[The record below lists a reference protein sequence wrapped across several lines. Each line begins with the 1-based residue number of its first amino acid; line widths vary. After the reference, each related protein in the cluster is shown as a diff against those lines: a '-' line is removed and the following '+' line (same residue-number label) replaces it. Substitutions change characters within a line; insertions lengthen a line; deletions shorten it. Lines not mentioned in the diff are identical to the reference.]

1 METKIKELF
10 SPLVQIIVGQN
21 PPNAILTDKQL
32 RAKVEHEIEGQADV
46 YIKRLTDGHTALI
59 VAINEVNDQHPGYIK
74 ENIIRNLNQIN
85 DLSEDEFSKLY
96 AACDHLFMEERFKE
110 ASDALFFLA
119 NANINQSMLWLA
131 LGVAEYFQNKWK
143 ESLFAFNMAFSL
155 NQFDLRSAVYA
166 AHCFDEMGEKMKA
179 KQIIEIILRDFDSAD
194 IDDLGDLKKYW
205 VTL

>member
-1 METKIKELF
+1 METKIRELF

-21 PPNAILTDKQL
+21 PPNALMTDAQL
-32 RAKVEHEIEGQADV
+32 KAKIEREIESQAST

-59 VAINEVNDQHPGYIK
+59 VAINEVNDRTPGYIN
-74 ENIIRNLNQIN
+74 ELIIRNLNQVG

-119 NANINQSMLWLA
+119 NANINQAMLWLA

-143 ESLFAFNMAFSL
+143 EALFAFNMAFSL
-155 NQFDLRSAVYA
+155 NQYDLRSAVYA
-166 AHCFDEMGEKMKA
+166 AHCFDEMGEKAKA
-179 KQIIEIILRDFDSAD
+179 KQIIEIILRDFDHED
-194 IDDLGDLKKYW
+194 IEDLGDLKKYW
-205 VTL
+205 VSL